1 MSPNHFTGYFDLG
14 TCSIIQGADPTNET
28 GSSTTIDED
37 FNTDLDNFLG
47 SKD

>member
-1 MSPNHFTGYFDLG
+1 MG

-37 FNTDLDNFLG
+37 FDKELDNFLG
-47 SKD
+47 RND